1 MDTFR
6 HFWFFEPRMA
16 LWGLGLGAGLGAI
29 YGLILGAAVPTLG
42 LLFGPFFGGVYG
54 AIAGLAALGVF
65 LAQRTLVRG
74 DGRGA
79 RLAVRVPIWPVE
91 RRLVK
96 RMKA

>member
-6 HFWFFEPRMA
+6 HFWYFEPRIA

-29 YGLILGAAVPTLG
+29 YGLILGAAVPPLG
-42 LLFGPFFGGVYG
+42 LLFGPFFGRAYG
-54 AIAGLAALGVF
+54 AIAGLAAPGVF

-74 DGRGA
+74 DGHRA
-79 RLAVRVPIWPVE
+79 RQAVLARIWPVE

-96 RMKA
+96 RVKA